1 MLFNSTIFLFLF
13 LPIVLA
19 LSFVAPK
26 RMKNF
31 VLLFASLIFYAWGG
45 VSMTIII
52 LISILFNYVIG
63 RLIEKNKTKP
73 MAKYHL
79 IVGLVLNL
87 GILATFKYL
96 NFLVLN
102 INHLFT
108 TLNFTQLHQTSIALP
123 IGISFFT
130 FHSISYITDVYRN
143 RVTAQNNIIN
153 HSLYITLFP
162 QLIAGPI
169 VRYSDISEQIKERSV
184 TIQKFASGV
193 ERFIIGL
200 AKKMLIANTFALV
213 ADDIFAQSPNDLT
226 TYVAWLG
233 IISYSIQIYFD
244 FSGYSDMAIGL
255 GKMFGFEFL
264 ENFNFPY
271 IATSIQDFWRR
282 WHISLSNWFRDYL
295 YISLGGN
302 RCSRGRVLLNLFIVF
317 LCTGFWHGASWN
329 FIVWGL
335 FHGFFIIIE
344 KAGFDKIL
352 MRAWKPIR
360 HLYVLFVVVIA
371 WVFFRSADINYAF
384 MFIKKLFGIAENA
397 HQWSKFLYYLNNEVI
412 ICFVLAFLGGA
423 GLFQIIHK
431 NVISKVVS
439 NQGAAPIKIL
449 YDGLSVIVLLSMFI
463 LSIVYFTIGSYS
475 PFIYF
480 RF

>member
-1 MLFNSTIFLFLF
+1 MLFNSATFLFLF

-19 LSFVAPK
+19 ASFVAPAK
-26 RMKNF
+26 VKNC

-52 LISILFNYVIG
+52 IFSIFFNYIIG
-63 RLIEKNKTKP
+63 RLIEANKNTVG
-73 MAKYHL
+73 AKIFLTIGL
-79 IVGLVLNL
+79 IINL
-87 GILATFKYL
+87 GVLATFKYL
-96 NFLVLN
+96 GFLIENLN
-102 INHLFT
+102 PLLSAFSFSQIK
-108 TLNFTQLHQTSIALP
+108 QTSIALP

-130 FHSISYITDVYRN
+130 FHSISYIVDVYRN
-143 RVTAQNNIIN
+143 RVTAQKNIIN

-184 TIQKFASGV
+184 TIQKFASGI

-200 AKKMLIANTFALV
+200 AKKMLIANAFAFV
-213 ADDIFAQSPNDLT
+213 ADDIFALESNELT
-226 TYVAWLG
+226 TYTAWLG
-233 IISYSIQIYFD
+233 TISYTIQIYYD

-255 GKMFGFEFL
+255 GRMFGFEFL

-302 RCSRGRVLLNLFIVF
+302 RCSKGKVLFNLFIVF

-335 FHGFFIIIE
+335 FHGFFIILE
-344 KAGFDKIL
+344 KVGFDKIL
-352 MRAWKPIR
+352 LRIWKPFR
-360 HLYVLFVVVIA
+360 HIYVLFVVMIA
-371 WVFFRSADINYAF
+371 WVFFRAPDINYAF
-384 MFIKKLFGIAENA
+384 MFINKLFGIAENT
-397 HQWSKFLYYLNNEVI
+397 HQWQKLIFYLNNEFVI
-412 ICFVLAFLGGA
+412 CLSFALMGA
-423 GLFQIIHK
+423 AGFFQIVYNNIA
-431 NVISKVVS
+431 SK
-439 NQGAAPIKIL
+439 
-449 YDGLSVIVLLSMFI
+449 IVLKRGSVLLKTIYDVSSLVVLVSIFI